1 MSETA
6 IACLITAPEEISP
19 LLETIWEIKQYEQQG
34 SQLIELSEIGL
45 EDFTEASTAMQKQSQ
60 SIQRTLENLKK
71 AKAIAAPMTILGF

>member
-6 IACLITAPEEISP
+6 IASLITAPEEISP

-60 SIQRTLENLKK
+60 SIQRTTDNLKK